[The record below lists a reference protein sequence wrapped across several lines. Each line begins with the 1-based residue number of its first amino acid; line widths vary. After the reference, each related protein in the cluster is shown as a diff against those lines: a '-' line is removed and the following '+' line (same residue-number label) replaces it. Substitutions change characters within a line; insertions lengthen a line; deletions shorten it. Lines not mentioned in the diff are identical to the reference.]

1 MLKNHFKIVL
11 RYLLKDRQF
20 TFLNLIG
27 LSTALACTL
36 LIYLWINDE
45 IKFDK
50 FHQKDERLYQ
60 VMANQQ
66 SAEGIKTIHQT
77 PALLA
82 DALAREMPEVEFAA
96 PAQGSFSG
104 KQTLSVGDK
113 HIKAEGLY
121 AGKDYFNIFSWR
133 LTEGN
138 SSQVLADKSSIVISK
153 GLAEKLFGAGQYV
166 VGKTVEWQHDKQ
178 FTVSGVFENIPSNSS
193 IRFDF
198 VLPFQIF
205 LDANDYQREWS
216 SNDPSTYVVLREG
229 ASVDGFNNKIAGYIK
244 SKLTESKTTL
254 FARPFSSGYL
264 YGKYE
269 NGVQAGGRIEY
280 VKLFS
285 IIAIFILVI
294 ACINFMNLSTA
305 KASKRLKEVGIKKV
319 VGASRG
325 TLIFQ
330 FMIES
335 MLMTLVSLFIAAIIV
350 LVLLSPFSSITG
362 KDLSIDFN
370 LNIILIVLGII
381 LFTGLISGSYPA
393 LYLSGFD
400 PVTVLKGKLRGSVGE
415 LWVRRGLVVF
425 QFVLSVIFIVSVIVV
440 YRQTQFIQTK
450 NQGFNKDNVISFDME
465 GMTSENVE
473 TFLSG
478 VGSFVSEVRTI
489 PGVVKASSMD
499 HGSIIGDFGSTS
511 DITWEGK
518 NPDDRINFANIG
530 VNYDMIETLDM
541 QITQG
546 RSFSKEVSSDS
557 FEIIFNEAA
566 IDMMGL
572 KDPIGKT
579 VKMWGQN
586 RKIVGVVKN
595 FHFESLHESV
605 KPFALRLEPKFTYRI
620 MVKIQG
626 GKESETLDRT
636 QALFQ
641 KYNPGY
647 VFDYRFLDQ
656 DYQTQYMAEKR
667 VGVLS
672 RYFSGLAILISC
684 LGLFGLAAFT
694 AQRRQKEIG
703 IRKAVG
709 ASVSNV
715 TFLLSKDFFRLV
727 LIAVF
732 VAFPLA
738 WWIMSQWLGNFV
750 YRIDI
755 GIDVFLIAGA
765 SIILITLVTVSFQ
778 AVRAALASPVK
789 SLRSE

>member
-20 TFLNLIG
+20 TFLNLAG
-27 LSTALACTL
+27 LSTGLACTL
-36 LIYLWINDE
+36 LIYLWVNDE
-45 IKFDK
+45 VKFDK
-50 FHQKDERLYQ
+50 FHQKDKRLYQ

-66 SAEGIKTIHQT
+66 SAEGLKTVQQT
-77 PALLA
+77 PSLLA

-96 PAQGSFSG
+96 PSQGSFSG

-113 HIKAEGLY
+113 HIKATGIF
-121 AGKDYFNIFSWR
+121 AGKDYFNIFSFN
-133 LTEGN
+133 LSEGN
-138 SSQVLADKSSIVISK
+138 RLQVLADKSSIVVTK
-153 GLAEKLFGAGQYV
+153 DLAEKLFGTTQNL
-166 VGKTVEWQHDKQ
+166 VGKTVQWQHDKR
-178 FTVSGVFENIPSNSS
+178 FTISGVIDKIPSNSS
-193 IRFDF
+193 IKFDF
-198 VLPFQIF
+198 ALPFEIF
-205 LDANDYQREWS
+205 LDANEYQREWS
-216 SNDPSTYVVLREG
+216 SSDPSTYLVLREG
-229 ASVDGFNNKIAGYIK
+229 ADVDRFNQKISGYIK
-244 SKLTESKTTL
+244 SKLPESKTTL
-254 FARPFSSGYL
+254 FVRPFSEGYL

-269 NGVQAGGRIEY
+269 NGVQSGGRIEY
-280 VKLFS
+280 VRLFS

-305 KASKRLKEVGIKKV
+305 KASRRLKEVGIKKV
-319 VGASRG
+319 VGAGRG

-335 MLMTLVSLFIAAIIV
+335 MLMTLVSLLIAVIIV
-350 LVLLSPFSSITG
+350 LVLLSPFNAITG
-362 KDLSIDFN
+362 KDLSIDLN
-370 LNIILIVLGII
+370 LNIILLILGIV
-381 LFTGLISGSYPA
+381 LFTGIISGSYPA

-400 PVTVLKGKLRGSVGE
+400 PVTVLKGKLKGSNGE
-415 LWVRRGLVVF
+415 LWVRKGLVVF
-425 QFVLSVIFIVSVIVV
+425 QFVLSVIFIVAVIVV
-440 YRQTQFIQTK
+440 YRQIQFIQTK

-473 TFLSG
+473 SFLSG
-478 VGSFVSEVRTI
+478 VSSFVTQVRTI
-489 PGVVKASSMD
+489 PGVLKASSMD

-511 DITWEGK
+511 DVTWDGK
-518 NPDDRINFANIG
+518 NPEDRVNFANIG
-530 VNYDMIETLDM
+530 VNYDMLETLGM
-541 QITQG
+541 QIAQG
-546 RSFSKEVSSDS
+546 RTFSRELSSDS

-572 KDPIGKT
+572 KDPIGKK
-579 VKMWGQN
+579 VRMWDQQ
-586 RKIVGVVKN
+586 RTIVGVVKN

-620 MVKIQG
+620 MAKIQG
-626 GKESETLDRT
+626 GKESETLDRI

-684 LGLFGLAAFT
+684 LGLFGLATFT
-694 AQRRQKEIG
+694 AQRRRKEIS
-703 IRKAVG
+703 IRKVVG
-709 ASVSNV
+709 ASVGNV
-715 TFLLSKDFFRLV
+715 TYLLSKEFFRLV
-727 LIAVF
+727 LIAVC

-738 WWIMSQWLGNFV
+738 WWIMNKWLDNFV

-755 GIDVFLIAGA
+755 GADVFLIAGA
-765 SIILITLVTVSFQ
+765 SIILITIVTVSSQ
-778 AVRAALASPVK
+778 AVKAALANPVK

>member
-27 LSTALACTL
+27 LSTGLACTL
-36 LIYLWINDE
+36 LIYLWVNDE
-45 IKFDK
+45 LKFDK
-50 FHQKDERLYQ
+50 FHQKEKRLYQ

-96 PAQGSFSG
+96 AAQGSFSG

-113 HIKAEGLY
+113 HIKAVGIY
-121 AGKDYFNIFSWR
+121 AGKDYFNIFSWQ
-133 LTEGN
+133 LAEGN
-138 SSQVLADKSSIVISK
+138 RSQVLADKSSVVISK
-153 GLAEKLFGAGQYV
+153 DLAKKLFGTTQNV

-178 FTVSGVFENIPSNSS
+178 FTISGVFENVPANSS

-198 VLPFQIF
+198 ALPFQIF
-205 LDANDYQREWS
+205 LDANEYQREWS
-216 SNDPSTYVVLREG
+216 SSDPNTYVVLREG
-229 ASVDGFNNKIAGYIK
+229 ANVDRFNDKIAGYVK
-244 SKLTESKTTL
+244 SKLPESKTTL
-254 FARPFSSGYL
+254 FVRPFSSGYL

-269 NGVQAGGRIEY
+269 NGAQAGGRIEY

-335 MLMTLVSLFIAAIIV
+335 MLMTVVSLLIAAIFV
-350 LVLLSPFSSITG
+350 LVLLSPFNYITG
-362 KDLSIDFN
+362 KELSIDFN
-370 LNIILIVLGII
+370 LNIILLILGII
-381 LFTGLISGSYPA
+381 LFTGLIAGSYPA
-393 LYLSGFD
+393 LYLSKFD
-400 PVTVLKGKLRGSVGE
+400 PVTVLKGKLRGSAGE

-440 YRQTQFIQTK
+440 YRQIQFIQTK

-478 VGSFVSEVRTI
+478 VQSFVSEVRTM
-489 PGVVKASSMD
+489 PGVMKASSMD

-511 DITWEGK
+511 DISWQGK

-530 VNYDMIETLDM
+530 VNYDMIETLGM
-541 QITQG
+541 QIAQG
-546 RSFSKEVSSDS
+546 RSFSREVSSDS

-579 VKMWGQN
+579 VKMWDQD
-586 RKIVGVVKN
+586 RRIVGVVKN

-605 KPFALRLEPKFTYRI
+605 KPFAMRLEPKFTYRI

-626 GKESETLDRT
+626 GKESETLDRI

-667 VGVLS
+667 VAVLS

-694 AQRRQKEIG
+694 AQRRQKEIS

-715 TFLLSKDFFRLV
+715 TYLLSKDFFRLV

-738 WWIMSQWLGNFV
+738 WWLMNQWLENFV
-750 YRIDI
+750 YKIDI
-755 GIDVFLIAGA
+755 GVDVFLIAGA
-765 SIILITLVTVSFQ
+765 SIILITLITVSFQ
-778 AVRAALASPVK
+778 AVKAALANPVK